1 MVSGRDV
8 FFSGVAARKLTVLLQ
23 ATLVKLTSS
32 QKQTN
37 KKIRSRRGTGWE
49 EGESVGVGMRQKR

>member
-1 MVSGRDV
+1 M
-8 FFSGVAARKLTVLLQ
+8 VLLQ

-37 KKIRSRRGTGWE
+37 KKTRSRRGTGWE
-49 EGESVGVGMRQKR
+49 EVGVSGSGDGTEEVNMIKIHYAQV